1 MKERD
6 NANGIHGFNRFEE
19 KGFVERFHCHFT
31 LADIQREALYA
42 LATPAIKNKIFFGRS
57 C

>member
-31 LADIQREALYA
+31 LVDIQREALYA
-42 LATPAIKNKIFFGRS
+42 LATPAIKNKNFFGRS